1 MKSIFLKKHLNILTM
16 MSVLSFFVSPTVFA
30 KVPTSWLKGDDD
42 SSRYSGIQ
50 LFGVGIP
57 SSNVATVVSDAEKS
71 GVGEDLDRI
80 LTTGDSIL
88 SFKGSQKVSDSLNSS
103 SNSKVKRPWYL
114 QSIKTELAIEG
125 SGEIGLLGIEGE
137 AALEL
142 IWMRTPEAIKR
153 LQVDAGMILPLSV
166 APPVVE
172 DQGTVLLSTS
182 MSHQEVTKKIDGI
195 VEYLGQNRKVSNLGK
210 LRSQLLVRT
219 QELQGWVGQFE
230 QMPDDFLWKPYKY
243 QVELFVQGEGVVV
256 PAVEV
261 GVVARVRLEWTLN
274 RKSVPQ
280 NLNGVTVA
288 SAQGSLTP
296 MLRSLAEDLVTLDN
310 LSSEENPY
318 PLIAV
323 KVGLGVGASGD
334 IGIAE
339 GKGTLI
345 GSVFLKP
352 NRKKVTIVGAEAPV
366 QPSLD
371 GANHY
376 GIPREKFRIGLI
388 KAAEMTRFIAKTAE
402 KHEQKAD
409 ASKKQREFELGAIE
423 VELALNV
430 EGGTFLP
437 SISKNAVMELF
448 LMKKSRMGQGGSF

>member
-1 MKSIFLKKHLNILTM
+1 MKSIFLKKHLNILSM
-16 MSVLSFFVSPTVFA
+16 MSVLPFFVTSTVFA
-30 KVPTSWLKGDDD
+30 KVPTSWLNGDDH

-57 SSNVATVVSDAEKS
+57 SSTVATVASDAEKS
-71 GVGEDLDRI
+71 GVGNDIDRI

-88 SFKGSQKVSDSLNSS
+88 SFKGSQKVSDSSNSS
-103 SNSKVKRPWYL
+103 SNFKVNRPWYL
-114 QSIKTELAIEG
+114 QSIKTEVGIEG
-125 SGEIGLLGIEGE
+125 SGEIGLLGVEGE

-142 IWMRTPEAIKR
+142 IWMRTSESIKR
-153 LQVDAGMILPLSV
+153 LQAEAGMTPPLSA
-166 APPVVE
+166 APPVTE
-172 DQGTVLLSTS
+172 DQGTVSLSTS
-182 MSHQEVTKKIDGI
+182 MSHKEVTKKIDGI
-195 VEYLGQNRKVSNLGK
+195 VEYLGQNHKVSNLGK

-230 QMPDDFLWKPYKY
+230 QIPDDFFWKPYKY
-243 QVELFVQGEGVVV
+243 QVELFVQGEGTVV

-261 GVVARVRLEWTLN
+261 GVVARVRLEWTLS
-274 RKSVPQ
+274 RKSVSQ
-280 NLNGVTVA
+280 NLNGVVTA
-288 SAQGSLTP
+288 SSQNALTP

-352 NRKKVTIVGAEAPV
+352 NRKRVTIVGAEAPLQASV
-366 QPSLD
+366 ED
-371 GANHY
+371 ANHY
-376 GIPREKFRIGLI
+376 GIPRDKFRMGLI

-402 KHEQKAD
+402 KHELKAD
-409 ASKKQREFELGAIE
+409 ESKKQREFELGAIE
-423 VELALNV
+423 VELALTL

-448 LMKKSRMGQGGSF
+448 LMKKSRMGQGGSL